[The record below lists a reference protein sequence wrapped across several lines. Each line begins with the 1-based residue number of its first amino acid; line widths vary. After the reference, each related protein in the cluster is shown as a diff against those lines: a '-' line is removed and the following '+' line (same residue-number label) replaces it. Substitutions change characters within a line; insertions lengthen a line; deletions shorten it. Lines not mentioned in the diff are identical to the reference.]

1 MPYQVNGQ
9 AVATKSQRL
18 PHGAGG
24 GGEAGAA
31 AGGGVFVTMILS
43 AHASAVHAAPA
54 TPRIIAAQTPKK
66 FFMSLP
72 IIRR

>member
-24 GGEAGAA
+24 GGEAGTA
-31 AGGGVFVTMILS
+31 AGGGALVAMS
-43 AHASAVHAAPA
+43 AAEAAPNGA
-54 TPRIIAAQTPKK
+54 AMSNAETPIMPSEAR
-66 FFMSLP
+66 FMVVPL
-72 IIRR
+72 